1 VHKSH
6 VICDF
11 YDSLG
16 YSPVDVPTQATMTF
30 DGRYKMVIYHREG
43 DLGELF
49 DLDEDPGEFV
59 NLWNEPTLEA
69 FKLERMRA
77 HIDAFMSTIS
87 PGLDRVAFY

>member
-1 VHKSH
+1 
-6 VICDF
+6 
-11 YDSLG
+11 
-16 YSPVDVPTQATMTF
+16 MTF